1 MHGISVCLYVIFQR
15 TIHQVYFTLG
25 RYVAE
30 EQRKCSV
37 DAVLTY
43 NHSILI
49 HLE

>member
-1 MHGISVCLYVIFQR
+1 MGYLSVSMLYSREPF
-15 TIHQVYFTLG
+15 YFTLG